1 MDLVITSFNRTA
13 RRIVPTLIN
22 VVSGNG
28 RDGSPSR
35 PTIPQYHFTV
45 SLCRILPFLFTVTAT
60 YAADKISLFNG
71 RDLDNWQI
79 LGKAQWKVV
88 DGEIH
93 GGQFGN
99 PKYGGILAT
108 RDSYK
113 DFELDLEFKIDE
125 HGKYNS
131 GVYIRRQKERGNGP
145 PYQVN
150 IGRGAAGEPVG
161 LHRVEWLDKGDEN
174 DRVRR
179 PLKWNQLRI
188 RAVGPHIEV
197 WLNNKQI
204 VDYTEKKPEP
214 HLLKAGVIA
223 FQTYGAE
230 GHDGWIHFRKI
241 RIEKLSTN

>member
-1 MDLVITSFNRTA
+1 MICRLSLMALLVCNLGASE
-13 RRIVPTLIN
+13 
-22 VVSGNG
+22 
-28 RDGSPSR
+28 
-35 PTIPQYHFTV
+35 
-45 SLCRILPFLFTVTAT
+45 
-60 YAADKISLFNG
+60 KISLFNG
-71 RDLDNWQI
+71 RNLDNWQV
-79 LGKAQWKVV
+79 LGRAEWKIV

-99 PKYGGILAT
+99 PKHGGILAT
-108 RDSYK
+108 RNSYK

-131 GVYIRRQKERGNGP
+131 GVYIRRQKERDKGP

-174 DRVRR
+174 DRIRR

-188 RAVGPHIEV
+188 RAVGPYIQV
-197 WLNNKQI
+197 WLNDKRI

-214 HLLKAGVIA
+214 HLLDAGLIA

-230 GHDGWIHFRKI
+230 GHDGWIHFRNI
-241 RIEKLSTN
+241 RIERILPK

>member
-1 MDLVITSFNRTA
+1 MT
-13 RRIVPTLIN
+13 
-22 VVSGNG
+22 
-28 RDGSPSR
+28 
-35 PTIPQYHFTV
+35 
-45 SLCRILPFLFTVTAT
+45 CRISLLTLLVCNLC
-60 YAADKISLFNG
+60 AADKTSLFNG
-71 RDLDNWQI
+71 RNLDNWQVI
-79 LGKAQWKVV
+79 GKAQWKVV
-88 DGEIH
+88 EGEIH

-99 PKYGGILAT
+99 PKHGGILAT

-131 GVYIRRQKERGNGP
+131 GVYLRRQKERGKGT

-161 LHRVEWLDKGDEN
+161 LHRVEWLDKGDEK

-179 PLKWNQLRI
+179 PLQWNQLRI
-188 RAVGPHIEV
+188 RAVGPHILV
-197 WLNNKQI
+197 WLNDKQI

-214 HLLKAGVIA
+214 HLLGAGLIA

-230 GHDGWIHFRKI
+230 GHDGWVHFRNV
-241 RIEKLSTN
+241 RIERLTSR

>member
-1 MDLVITSFNRTA
+1 MDRVIISFNRTA
-13 RRIVPTLIN
+13 RRAIPTIARN
-22 VVSGNG
+22 NQG
-28 RDGSPSR
+28 RDVSPKR
-35 PTIPQYHFTV
+35 PTIPQNHFTIG
-45 SLCRILPFLFTVTAT
+45 LCRILQFFLAATAT
-60 YAADKISLFNG
+60 RAAEKASLFNG
-71 RDLDNWQI
+71 RDLDNWKI
-79 LGKAQWKVV
+79 IGKAQWKVV
-88 DGEIH
+88 EGEIH

-99 PKYGGILAT
+99 PKHGGILAT

-131 GVYIRRQKERGNGP
+131 GVYLRRQKERDKGP

-161 LHRVEWLDKGDEN
+161 LHRVEWLDKGDEK

-179 PLKWNQLRI
+179 PLQWNQLRI
-188 RAVGPHIEV
+188 RAVGPHIQV
-197 WLNNKQI
+197 WLNDKQI
-204 VDYTEKKPEP
+204 VDYTEKKLEP

-230 GHDGWIHFRKI
+230 GHDGWVHFRKI
-241 RIEKLSTN
+241 HIERLTSR